1 MNSGGGS
8 LPGPQDFRVRPAGEV
23 VEFSAAHRHYG
34 DHTVVSLSGDADV
47 TTGERLRESL
57 LGLAADETV

>member
-1 MNSGGGS
+1 M
-8 LPGPQDFRVRPAGEV
+8 
-23 VEFSAAHRHYG
+23 EFSAAHRHYG